1 MRNRHRI
8 ATIAALTT
16 IAAQSV
22 SAQPLT
28 LDRVVQSGAINGSTP
43 SALAWSPDSRTLAF
57 AWDSA
62 ATGTRAL
69 WLVSADARNRDMRNR
84 DMRNRRALDAPGT
97 RESVR
102 ELAWRAD
109 AKALYA
115 LRGAALTRITVADQH
130 TDTVAVVGAD
140 AHELALSPTGSQAA
154 YLRNGDVWIVQL
166 TGTSS
171 AQPRQLTNVSVPS
184 IAAVSLGTYARL
196 DREIGSATW
205 ASSAPGFAWSPDGRT
220 LAVHVV
226 DRRNVRTVPFPYYL
240 GNETQVNMLR
250 RSYPGDA
257 NESRQ
262 VALVDVTSGTLTTL
276 PFEQPTAV
284 QVLNYA
290 WSANGSLLVD
300 READDATERW
310 VHVVTPGAAPRLVY
324 HDRRDSR
331 IYTEH
336 TSAWSHDGTQILLTT
351 DRDDHYRVYAVSL
364 TDTTPRAIT
373 PAGSDVQGEPIAL
386 PNGALAWLSTAPVV
400 AERHLWYMARGKQPV
415 QVTKRAG
422 THRAV
427 LSPDGRNVASIVS
440 DDITPP
446 HLVMTSVQGGSEQV
460 VTVPGGAG
468 LRDAALVAPRY
479 VTFAGP
485 GDVAG
490 ADSLRA
496 KVWLPAAALRGERVP
511 VVFGPI
517 YSNTVRNRWGGTYG
531 LLQQL
536 LVQRGY
542 AVIQVDVRGSTGYGR
557 AFREAFLIEWGGKDL
572 DDLDATKR
580 WLGTQTWAD
589 TSRTGIFGSSYGG
602 LITVYSLFKR
612 PGLFKAGVAGAS
624 ATDPRFFGSDDVAIT
639 RRPQTHPDAFKRGA
653 LQYAGGLRDHL
664 MLIHGLM
671 DDVVPFKTTADLAEE
686 LMRQGKDFDLV
697 IAPSATHGWTARPQH
712 ARYLLGKL
720 VEYFDRH
727 LDMPR

>member
-1 MRNRHRI
+1 MPMR
-8 ATIAALTT
+8 TILLTAAFAAAS
-16 IAAQSV
+16 AAQPLA
-22 SAQPLT
+22 AQPLT
-28 LDRVVQSGAINGSTP
+28 LDQVVQSGAITGNTP
-43 SALAWSPDSRTLAF
+43 SALAWAPDSRSLAF

-69 WLVSADARNRDMRNR
+69 WLVTADG
-84 DMRNRRALDAPGT
+84 RNRRVIDAAGA

-109 AKALYA
+109 ARALYV
-115 LRGAALTRITVADQH
+115 LRGAALTRVTLATNRTATL
-130 TDTVAVVGAD
+130 TDTVAIVGAD
-140 AHELALSPTGSQAA
+140 AHDLALSPAGDQAA
-154 YLRNGDVWIVQL
+154 YLRNGDVWLVSL
-166 TGTSS
+166 AGATPG
-171 AQPRQLTNVSVPS
+171 APRQLTTVSVPG

-220 LAVHVV
+220 LAVHLV
-226 DRRNVRTVPFPYYL
+226 DRRAVRAVPFPYYI
-240 GNETQVNMLR
+240 GAETQVNMQR

-262 VALVDVTSGTLTTL
+262 IALVNVSTGALTPL
-276 PFEQPTAV
+276 PFDQPTAV

-290 WSANGSLLVD
+290 WSPDGTLMVD
-300 READDATERW
+300 RETDDATERW
-310 VHVVTPGAAPRLVY
+310 VHIVRPGASPKLVY
-324 HDRRDSR
+324 HDRRISR

-336 TSAWSHDGTQILLTT
+336 ASTWSHDGTHLLLTT
-351 DRDDHYRVYAVSL
+351 DRDDRYRVYQVSL
-364 TDTTPRAIT
+364 TDPTPRALT
-373 PAGSDVQGEPIAL
+373 PATSDVQGEAIAL

-400 AERHLWYMARGKQPV
+400 SERHLWVMARDKAPRR
-415 QVTKRAG
+415 VTRRAG
-422 THRAV
+422 THRAIV
-427 LSPDGRNVASIVS
+427 SPDGRFVASIVS

-446 HLVMTSVQGGSEQV
+446 HLLMTAMTGGEE
-460 VTVPGGAG
+460 VTITAPGGTA
-468 LRDAALVAPRY
+468 LSNAALVAPRY
-479 VTFAGP
+479 VTFVGP

-496 KVWLPAAALRGERVP
+496 KVWLPPAALRGERVP
-511 VVFGPI
+511 VLFGPV

-580 WLGTQTWAD
+580 WLGAQSWAD
-589 TSRTGIFGSSYGG
+589 TARTGIFGSSYGG

-639 RRPQTHPDAFKRGA
+639 RRPQTRPDAFKRGA

-727 LDMPR
+727 LALSH

>member
-1 MRNRHRI
+1 M
-8 ATIAALTT
+8 
-16 IAAQSV
+16 
-22 SAQPLT
+22 
-28 LDRVVQSGAINGSTP
+28 
-43 SALAWSPDSRTLAF
+43 
-57 AWDSA
+57 
-62 ATGTRAL
+62 
-69 WLVSADARNRDMRNR
+69 
-84 DMRNRRALDAPGT
+84 
-97 RESVR
+97 
-102 ELAWRAD
+102 
-109 AKALYA
+109 
-115 LRGAALTRITVADQH
+115 
-130 TDTVAVVGAD
+130 
-140 AHELALSPTGSQAA
+140 
-154 YLRNGDVWIVQL
+154 
-166 TGTSS
+166 
-171 AQPRQLTNVSVPS
+171 
-184 IAAVSLGTYARL
+184 
-196 DREIGSATW
+196 
-205 ASSAPGFAWSPDGRT
+205 
-220 LAVHVV
+220 
-226 DRRNVRTVPFPYYL
+226 
-240 GNETQVNMLR
+240 
-250 RSYPGDA
+250 
-257 NESRQ
+257 
-262 VALVDVTSGTLTTL
+262 
-276 PFEQPTAV
+276 
-284 QVLNYA
+284 
-290 WSANGSLLVD
+290 
-300 READDATERW
+300 
-310 VHVVTPGAAPRLVY
+310 
-324 HDRRDSR
+324 
-331 IYTEH
+331 
-336 TSAWSHDGTQILLTT
+336 
-351 DRDDHYRVYAVSL
+351 
-364 TDTTPRAIT
+364 
-373 PAGSDVQGEPIAL
+373 
-386 PNGALAWLSTAPVV
+386 
-400 AERHLWYMARGKQPV
+400 

-422 THRAV
+422 THRPFV
-427 LSPDGRNVASIVS
+427 SPDGRNVASIVS
-440 DDITPP
+440 DDVTPP
-446 HLVMTSVQGGSEQV
+446 HLVMTTMRGGVEQV
-460 VTVPGGAG
+460 VTTPGGAG
-468 LRDAALVAPRY
+468 LAAAALVAPRY
-479 VTFAGP
+479 VSLAGP

-572 DDLDATKR
+572 DDLEATKR
-580 WLGTQTWAD
+580 WLGTQAWAD

-727 LDMPR
+727 LGMPR